1 MKTMSELYDSIRLT
15 RSAAT
20 FTRALGID
28 APDGA
33 DAPCDI
39 VLDKLFAEL
48 GEGGADRVFIYNPD
62 AIALWLFQKYT
73 ELFKDAILRTQIQL
87 PMLSVMPSVAGLLR
101 FDVFG
106 RYAGDSRHNEIR
118 KAGFKNSDGF

>member
-1 MKTMSELYDSIRLT
+1 MSELYDSIRLT

-48 GEGGADRVFIYNPD
+48 GEGGADRVFIYITP
-62 AIALWLFQKYT
+62 T
-73 ELFKDAILRTQIQL
+73 
-87 PMLSVMPSVAGLLR
+87 LSHCGCFRNIPNCSKMRYSEHR
-101 FDVFG
+101 FSSQCSPLC
-106 RYAGDSRHNEIR
+106 RA
-118 KAGFKNSDGF
+118 

>member
-1 MKTMSELYDSIRLT
+1 MSELYDSIRLT

-87 PMLSVMPSVAGLLR
+87 PMLSVMPSVTPVLSLI
-101 FDVFG
+101 
-106 RYAGDSRHNEIR
+106 HI
-118 KAGFKNSDGF
+118 

>member
-1 MKTMSELYDSIRLT
+1 MSELYDSIRLT

-39 VLDKLFAEL
+39 VLDKLFVEL

-62 AIALWLFQKYT
+62 AIALWL
-73 ELFKDAILRTQIQL
+73 
-87 PMLSVMPSVAGLLR
+87 V
-101 FDVFG
+101 
-106 RYAGDSRHNEIR
+106 
-118 KAGFKNSDGF
+118 

>member
-1 MKTMSELYDSIRLT
+1 MSELYDSIRLT

-48 GEGGADRVFIYNPD
+48 GEGGADRVFIYTPTLSHCGCFRN
-62 AIALWLFQKYT
+62 
-73 ELFKDAILRTQIQL
+73 ILNCSKMRY
-87 PMLSVMPSVAGLLR
+87 SEHR
-101 FDVFG
+101 FSSQCSPLC
-106 RYAGDSRHNEIR
+106 RA
-118 KAGFKNSDGF
+118 

>member
-48 GEGGADRVFIYNPD
+48 GEGGADRVFID
-62 AIALWLFQKYT
+62 LIAENLLISPHKC
-73 ELFKDAILRTQIQL
+73 LRHHEK
-87 PMLSVMPSVAGLLR
+87 MA
-101 FDVFG
+101 
-106 RYAGDSRHNEIR
+106 
-118 KAGFKNSDGF
+118 

>member
-48 GEGGADRVFIYNPD
+48 AKAE
-62 AIALWLFQKYT
+62 QT
-73 ELFKDAILRTQIQL
+73 ECLYITPTLSHCGCFRNILNCSKMRY
-87 PMLSVMPSVAGLLR
+87 SEHR
-101 FDVFG
+101 FSSQCSPLC
-106 RYAGDSRHNEIR
+106 RA
-118 KAGFKNSDGF
+118 

>member
-1 MKTMSELYDSIRLT
+1 MSELYDSIRLT

-62 AIALWLFQKYT
+62 ASRT
-73 ELFKDAILRTQIQL
+73 LRL
-87 PMLSVMPSVAGLLR
+87 SVAGVLLEALQNALWR
-101 FDVFG
+101 DAG
-106 RYAGDSRHNEIR
+106 RVATGLAPRVSRR
-118 KAGFKNSDGF
+118 

>member
-1 MKTMSELYDSIRLT
+1 MSELYDSIRLT

-48 GEGGADRVFIYNPD
+48 GEGGADRVFIYNPV
-62 AIALWLFQKYT
+62 AL
-73 ELFKDAILRTQIQL
+73 
-87 PMLSVMPSVAGLLR
+87 G
-101 FDVFG
+101 DV
-106 RYAGDSRHNEIR
+106 YARQRARIIPAR
-118 KAGFKNSDGF
+118 VFL

>member
-1 MKTMSELYDSIRLT
+1 MSELYDSIRLT

-48 GEGGADRVFIYNPD
+48 GGDTAAFNMKEEVDPLEEMRVIVWFCD
-62 AIALWLFQKYT
+62 G
-73 ELFKDAILRTQIQL
+73 E
-87 PMLSVMPSVAGLLR
+87 VLR
-101 FDVFG
+101 FGPHQRRAVVIPMH
-106 RYAGDSRHNEIR
+106 RHGQRIAKER
-118 KAGFKNSDGF
+118 AEQTAALS

>member
-1 MKTMSELYDSIRLT
+1 MSELYDSIRLT

-62 AIALWLFQKYT
+62 AIALWLFQKSS
-73 ELFKDAILRTQIQL
+73 
-87 PMLSVMPSVAGLLR
+87 LSVTLITT
-101 FDVFG
+101 
-106 RYAGDSRHNEIR
+106 YIR
-118 KAGFKNSDGF
+118 PLKNATQKRLS

>member
-62 AIALWLFQKYT
+62 AIALNCSKMRYS
-73 ELFKDAILRTQIQL
+73 EH
-87 PMLSVMPSVAGLLR
+87 R
-101 FDVFG
+101 FSSQCSPLC
-106 RYAGDSRHNEIR
+106 RA
-118 KAGFKNSDGF
+118 

>member
-1 MKTMSELYDSIRLT
+1 MSELYDSIRLT

-39 VLDKLFAEL
+39 VLDNSCEL

-62 AIALWLFQKYT
+62 AI
-73 ELFKDAILRTQIQL
+73 RT
-87 PMLSVMPSVAGLLR
+87 VA
-101 FDVFG
+101 V
-106 RYAGDSRHNEIR
+106 SEIY
-118 KAGFKNSDGF
+118 